1 MVGEKRI
8 DESLEAFFSSRGH
21 RRISGENK
29 HTERKKGELVFTDG
43 VNTIYLRALEMNG
56 LDERNRLLETIADSV
71 AQTSVAN
78 KVYLALPKVCA
89 TILDAAILREKGL
102 GLMVYDSRGVEEVL
116 PARLFD
122 HMPPEP
128 KNTLEL
134 EQLRGRISTLEQIV
148 EALNSELSKIRLT
161 RPVQLNTKSTQISDA
176 DTTEPQKP
184 DVLPSFLQDNP
195 WVDILARR
203 GREVE
208 QVAS

>member
-1 MVGEKRI
+1 MVGEKTV
-8 DESLEAFFSSRGH
+8 DESLEAFFSSRGL
-21 RRISGENK
+21 RRILEGNR
-29 HTERKKGELVFTDG
+29 HRERKKGELVFTDG
-43 VNTIYLRALEMNG
+43 VGTVYLRVLELNG

-71 AQTSVAN
+71 EQTSVAS
-78 KVYLALPKVCA
+78 KVYLALPKLCA

-122 HMPPEP
+122 HTPPEP

-134 EQLRGRISTLEQIV
+134 EQLRRRISALEQTV
-148 EALNSELSKIRLT
+148 EVLNSELSKIRST
-161 RPVQLNTKSTQISDA
+161 RPMQLNTRTAQISA
-176 DTTEPQKP
+176 AHTIEAQKP
-184 DVLPSFLQDNP
+184 EVLPSFLQDNP

>member
-102 GLMVYDSRGVEEVL
+102 GLMVYDARGVEEVL

-122 HMPPEP
+122 HISPEP

>member
-1 MVGEKRI
+1 MVGENTVE
-8 DESLEAFFSSRGH
+8 ESLEAFFSSRGH
-21 RRISGENK
+21 RRVSQEKHNEGKRGE
-29 HTERKKGELVFTDG
+29 RLFTDG
-43 VNTIYLRALEMNG
+43 INTVYLRVLEVTG

-71 AQTSVAN
+71 EQTSVAN
-78 KVYLALPKVCA
+78 KVYLALPKLCA

-122 HMPPEP
+122 HTPPEP

-134 EQLRGRISTLEQIV
+134 EQLRRRISALEQTV
-148 EALNSELSKIRLT
+148 EVLNSELSKIRST
-161 RPVQLNTKSTQISDA
+161 RPMQLNTRTAQISAA
-176 DTTEPQKP
+176 DTIEAQKP
-184 DVLPSFLQDNP
+184 EVLPSFLQDNP